1 MWEGRALVHFTDCWW
16 PDKGP
21 IWILHYLLALS
32 AQENAWRTRKDALR
46 EIKTFNI
53 LKIQYFHSR
62 MGGKTLQAAVSRC
75 MAHGLC
81 HSKHKKIWCWLIERM
96 EWYWKVS
103 MRMLI
108 EWWMMY
114 VSCIPSAS
122 SEVFFWYFHIPSINE
137 LQIFLCLLWYTPC
150 VLHRNTGTWKGLPP
164 ILEWKYRIFNTLKL
178 LIIWSMTIC
187 IFHTSIWAE
196 CGNI

>member
-32 AQENAWRTRKDALR
+32 AQENAWRTRKDALW

-81 HSKHKKIWCWLIERM
+81 HSKHKKIWSSLIEGM
-96 EWYWKVS
+96 WK
-103 MRMLI
+103 
-108 EWWMMY
+108 Y
-114 VSCIPSAS
+114 QKKT
-122 SEVFFWYFHIPSINE
+122 SEEADGMHDIYMIHHSISILMNTFEYLSIPSINQ
-137 LQIFLCLLWYTPC
+137 LRIVLCLLWYAPYAI
-150 VLHRNTGTWKGLPP
+150 HRNTG
-164 ILEWKYRIFNTLKL
+164 
-178 LIIWSMTIC
+178 
-187 IFHTSIWAE
+187 A
-196 CGNI
+196 